1 MYEYTE
7 KQISKYS
14 KKDNE
19 KLLELLNKEGIKK
32 DNNLEYTMGLFDG
45 EKLIAT
51 GSVFKNTLRCM
62 AVDSSYQGEGLLNQ
76 VVTHLVNMEA
86 ERGIYHLFLYT
97 KCDKGAFFEGLGFN
111 EIARADNLALFMEN
125 RKNGFSDYLK
135 QLNAESENT
144 YGKQAAIIMNAN
156 PFTLGHL
163 HLVEKA
169 SSENDFVHLF
179 AVSEDSS
186 LVPFYIR
193 YDLIKKGVSH
203 LKNVIVHTTESYMIS
218 SATFPSYFIKESDDV
233 ALAQAEIDISI
244 FKKIAETLNISVR
257 YVGEEP
263 FSQVTAIYNK
273 VMEQELK
280 KAGIDCVIIP
290 RFEKD
295 GTPVS
300 ASHVRSLI
308 KNGDFHKM
316 KNLVPESTYNF
327 FTSSK
332 AEEVINKIKECN
344 DVIHH

>member
-7 KQISKYS
+7 KRISKYN

-19 KLLELLNKEGIKK
+19 KLLELLDKEGIKK
-32 DNNLEYTMGLFDG
+32 DGNLEYTMGLFDG

-51 GSVFKNTLRCM
+51 GSAFKNTLRCM

-76 VVTHLVNMEA
+76 VITHLVNMEA

-125 RKNGFSDYLK
+125 RKNGFADYLAK
-135 QLNAESENT
+135 LKSESENT
-144 YGKQAAIIMNAN
+144 HGKQAAIIMNAN
-156 PFTLGHL
+156 PFTLGHR
-163 HLVEKA
+163 HLIEKA
-169 SSENDFVHLF
+169 AAENNFVHLF

-186 LVPFYIR
+186 LVPFNVR
-193 YDLIKKGVSH
+193 YDLIKKGIAD
-203 LKNVIVHTTESYMIS
+203 LDNVILHTTESYMIS

-233 ALAQAEIDISI
+233 TLAQAEIDISI
-244 FKKIAETLNISVR
+244 FKKIAEALNISVR

-263 FSQVTAIYNK
+263 FSQVTDIYNK
-273 VMEQELK
+273 VMKEELE
-280 KAGIDCVIIP
+280 KAGINCVIIP

-295 GTPVS
+295 GEPVS
-300 ASHVRSLI
+300 ASKVRSLI
-308 KNGDFHKM
+308 KANRLDEI
-316 KNLVPESTYNF
+316 KNLVPESTYDF
-327 FTSSK
+327 FNSPD
-332 AEEVINKIKECN
+332 AEDTINKIKECD